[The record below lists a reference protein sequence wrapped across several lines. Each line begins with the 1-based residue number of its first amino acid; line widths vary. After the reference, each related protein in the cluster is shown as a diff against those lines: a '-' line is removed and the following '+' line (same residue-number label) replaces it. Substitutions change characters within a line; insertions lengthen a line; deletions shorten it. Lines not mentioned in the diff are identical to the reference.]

1 MRGSSWKF
9 LKTLA
14 LLVAVPL
21 ALACQPGDEGQPGME
36 EEMEQPGQ
44 EQQTQQQ
51 QEPMGQTE
59 TVSFTAINDSGV
71 TGDVQFTREANT
83 LTVEVMAQMEGPG
96 DYPSH
101 IHEGTCDQ
109 PGGVAVPLNTAEAAE
124 PGIAEATTEVD
135 AMQLEA
141 GSDYLV
147 MIHGQQG
154 APQGCAEVPQSVLE
168 GGGA

>member
-21 ALACQPGDEGQPGME
+21 ALACQPGDEGQPGTE

-44 EQQTQQQ
+44 QQTQQQ
-51 QEPMGQTE
+51 QQQTGQME
-59 TVSFTAINDSGV
+59 TVSFTAMGESNV

-83 LTVEVMAQMEGPG
+83 LTVEVMAQMGGPG

-101 IHEGTCDQ
+101 IHDGTCDQ

-147 MIHGQQG
+147 MVHGQQG
-154 APQGCAEVPQSVLE
+154 APQACAEVPESVLE
-168 GGGA
+168 GEGA